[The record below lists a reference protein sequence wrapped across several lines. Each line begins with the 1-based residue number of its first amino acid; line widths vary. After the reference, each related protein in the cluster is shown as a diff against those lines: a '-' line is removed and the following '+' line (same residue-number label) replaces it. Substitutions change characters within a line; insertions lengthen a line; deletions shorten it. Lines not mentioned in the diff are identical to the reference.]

1 MSSKVSE
8 VIINNFPYISL
19 HSPRRILVGIRPF
32 RKAGIRLE
40 KDTIG
45 SKTIIHNYGHG
56 GAGVS
61 LAPATA

>member
-1 MSSKVSE
+1 MNSKVSE
-8 VIINNFPYISL
+8 VTIKNFPYFSL
-19 HSPRRILVGIRPF
+19 NTPRRILVGIRPF

-40 KDTIG
+40 KDMIG